1 LINTSP
7 NEFEKFLKYLPH
19 TPTLIP
25 IRANGKEPDIPEGE
39 SWKDPKHHLTVEQ
52 AFQRLEQGKNI
63 GVVAVDWLVIVDL
76 DKPQKYVLPI
86 ETLTIETRNGAQH
99 KYFINAGDVENA
111 VGKNTLAKC
120 GEVRAHWQY
129 VLAPGSYVPKDADAD
144 KNATGLYHI
153 INELPLA
160 TLHKKD
166 LPTDFVPTETEN
178 KTLTKEALKKPV
190 TLRNKHGWSLDDIR
204 KRDTKLDTLLNGS
217 DIPYPSASEA
227 DMATLSR
234 LLFWDFEENEAVE
247 LLKTHRYRDKLKR
260 DDYIVGTLQ
269 KISMK
274 KHISDMVDPKKWT
287 PTKGYTINLNFVN
300 VDEEYLTEEGRID
313 KEAVLNSLLKQ
324 FIFIT
329 TDDTEEIFYYK
340 DGVYKE
346 AEIKI
351 KERIEKLIQTA
362 ANTHF
367 VEECIANIKRRTYI
381 SREEFNKHKRL
392 IPVKNGLYNI
402 TTNMLEPFDPKKI
415 FTYQIHATYDKNREC
430 PKFQK
435 FLNEVIDRENLPI
448 IQRFL
453 GYTLYPDMPHHKM
466 LWLHGTGRNG
476 KTTLVKILISI
487 LGKENITSISIDE
500 LNLQF
505 RFTVARLFGKL
516 ANISSEPSSRKELET
531 ELIKKLAGDDMVSGE
546 KKNKQNTIEFE
557 NFAKII
563 VLGNRFPQVRDI
575 TPSFWER
582 LLIVPFPNMFI
593 KNANPNLAHEITT
606 DENEKSGILN
616 FLINGLKLLLE
627 EKGFGES
634 KSTNDIKKE
643 FEKLSDTII
652 AFFNEQGIKN
662 PQSIIPK
669 ETLYNAYK
677 AYCEEQGLTIEGK
690 TKFSQRIAE
699 QPGVK
704 EDRQQIEGKT
714 TRCWRGIT
722 VKETQGT
729 KIIAITPILGPCAY
743 CGETRM
749 LSFKD
754 IKGNYICDKCK
765 REA

>member
-1 LINTSP
+1 MTLTSS
-7 NEFEKFLKYLPH
+7 NEFERFLKLLPH
-19 TPTLIP
+19 SPVLIP
-25 IRANGKEPDIPEGE
+25 IIANGKVPDIPAGK
-39 SWKDPKHHLTVEQ
+39 SWKDVEYQLTVEQ
-52 AFQRLEQGKNI
+52 AFQRLDQGQNV

-76 DKPQKYVLPI
+76 DKPKKYELLI
-86 ETLTIETRNGAQH
+86 ETLTVETRNGALH

-129 VLAPGSYVPKDADAD
+129 VLAPGSYVPTDPEAD
-144 KNATGLYHI
+144 KNASGLYHI
-153 INELPLA
+153 VKEVPLA
-160 TLHKKD
+160 TLHKQD
-166 LPTDFVPTETEN
+166 LPTDFVPTEGEN
-178 KTLTKEALKKPV
+178 KLLTKEALKKPV
-190 TLRNKHGWSLDDIR
+190 TQRNKHGWSLDDIR

-217 DIPYPSASEA
+217 DVPYPSASEA

-234 LLFWDFEENEAVE
+234 LLFWDFEDNEAVE
-247 LLKTHRYRDKLKR
+247 ILKTHRYREKLKR
-260 DDYIVGTLQ
+260 DDYIIATLQ
-269 KISMK
+269 KISAK
-274 KHISDMVDPKKWT
+274 KHISDMVDPRKWS
-287 PTKGYTINLNFVN
+287 PTKGYTINLNFTN
-300 VDEEYLTEEGRID
+300 IDEAYLTEQGRID
-313 KEAVLNSLLKQ
+313 KEAVLNTLLKE

-340 DGVYKE
+340 NGVYKE
-346 AEIKI
+346 AEVKI

-381 SREEFNKHKRL
+381 SREEFNKAKDL

-402 TTNMLEPFDPKKI
+402 ATNILEPFDPKKV
-415 FTYQIHATYDKNREC
+415 FTYQIHAAYEKTKEC
-430 PKFQK
+430 LKFQK
-435 FLNEVIDRENLPI
+435 FLNEIIDKENLPI

-453 GYTLYPDMPHHKM
+453 GYTLHADMPYHKM
-466 LWLHGTGRNG
+466 LWLHGIGRNG
-476 KTTLVKILISI
+476 KTTLTKILIGI

-500 LNLQF
+500 LNPQF
-505 RFTVARLFGKL
+505 RFTSARLFGKL

-531 ELIKKLAGDDMVSGE
+531 ELIKKLAGGDVISAE

-582 LLIVPFPNMFI
+582 LLVVPFPNTFT
-593 KNANPNLAHEITT
+593 KNANPNLASEIII

-616 FLINGLKLLLE
+616 FMIAGLKLLIE

-634 KSTNDIKKE
+634 KSTNDIKRE

-652 AFFNEQGIKN
+652 AFFNEECVRN
-662 PQSIIPK
+662 PKSIIPK
-669 ETLYNAYK
+669 ETIYNTYK
-677 AYCEEQGLTIEGK
+677 AYCEDQGLTIEGK

-699 QPGVK
+699 LPGVK

-722 VKETQGT
+722 VKETQRT
-729 KIIAITPILGPCAY
+729 QIVTITPTLGPCAY
-743 CGETRM
+743 CGETQM
-749 LSFKD
+749 LTFKD
-754 IKGNYICDKCK
+754 SKGNYICEACK
-765 REA
+765 KEA